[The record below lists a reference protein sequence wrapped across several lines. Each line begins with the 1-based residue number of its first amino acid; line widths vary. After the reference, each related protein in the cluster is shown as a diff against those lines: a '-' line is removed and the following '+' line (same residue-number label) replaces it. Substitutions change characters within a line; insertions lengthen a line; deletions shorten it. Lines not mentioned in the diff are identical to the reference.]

1 MRLRG
6 RGRMSRD
13 GGARVA
19 RQSIVAD
26 PGTVGLP
33 KLAIH
38 WSVCAATARAII
50 SAQGLPDVSAS
61 GWPRYRWSDV
71 WRLEGAGLVPPCD
84 WADFQKPLLRA
95 SDLVGLDV
103 KGRSARTWRRNVET
117 SRMPSIRLSD
127 TVRRVRE
134 STFLAMAPYV

>member
-84 WADFQKPLLRA
+84 WADFKKPLLRV
-95 SDLVGLDV
+95 SDLAGLDSDA
-103 KGRSARTWRRNVET
+103 RSQRTWRRHVAKG
-117 SRMPSIRLSD
+117 RMPSIRLSEN
-127 TVRRVRE
+127 VRRIRE
-134 STFLAMAPYV
+134 STFLAMEPYV

>member
-1 MRLRG
+1 
-6 RGRMSRD
+6 MSPERET
-13 GGARVA
+13 RVA
-19 RQSIVAD
+19 TQSIARD
-26 PGTVGLP
+26 AGTVGLRG
-33 KLAIH
+33 LAIH
-38 WSVCAATARAII
+38 WSLCEATARAII
-50 SAQGLPDVSAS
+50 TAHGLPNVSAS
-61 GWPRYRWSDV
+61 GWPKYRWSDV
-71 WRLEGAGLVPPCD
+71 WRLAGAGLVPPCD